1 MYEKKRSPLSVFKD
15 KKCYKRIPSFYKKE
29 ELFVDTLSRRTFFWD
44 RAVTCGSENSHNIV
58 QLNPDEDKYYLLTPY
73 RTHIPPLKKFL
84 PESIKAIARKPNL
97 DIKLIN
103 IYSRS
108 DIQHHICKQQ
118 FQELHTKTDTI
129 QRQAIDQSLRE
140 LSETAE
146 FSDIYA
152 QDYVGYFKDIKYYI
166 YLNGETYRPQ
176 DISPIKFFSFVNLKN
191 QFLAFLGWPFYILE
205 RLNILYAV
213 SISINKI
220 LLDAQRVN
228 TTKNINRTKFIR

>member
-1 MYEKKRSPLSVFKD
+1 MSLSKLETLHPLCELERIQNLHSLALAVLKVPYAGYLLIGNISNFIDYEGNILWYYTCTKKRSPLSVFKD

-73 RTHIPPLKKFL
+73 RTYIPPLKKFL

-108 DIQHHICKQQ
+108 DIQHHI
-118 FQELHTKTDTI
+118 
-129 QRQAIDQSLRE
+129 
-140 LSETAE
+140 
-146 FSDIYA
+146 
-152 QDYVGYFKDIKYYI
+152 
-166 YLNGETYRPQ
+166 
-176 DISPIKFFSFVNLKN
+176 
-191 QFLAFLGWPFYILE
+191 
-205 RLNILYAV
+205 
-213 SISINKI
+213 
-220 LLDAQRVN
+220 
-228 TTKNINRTKFIR
+228 